1 MLTNHRLIFS
11 HNDNFFGMI
20 AKSYFSNKNQTPWQH
35 HWTFCFILWYRRNA
49 QYVHLCYLYNTKQE
63 IKNDV
68 FVCRMFRE
76 VDINHAKSCSIIDKY
91 FNDSSGN
98 CQLVLVINT
107 RSNFYFF
114 TTVSLASTPLQFKRL
129 EYLKKHSL
137 MQCKTIRFHMV
148 SVDSPN
154 IQWEITLALIS

>member
-1 MLTNHRLIFS
+1 MYIYVTYTILSKKLELM
-11 HNDNFFGMI
+11 FF
-20 AKSYFSNKNQTPWQH
+20 F
-35 HWTFCFILWYRRNA
+35 
-49 QYVHLCYLYNTKQE
+49 
-63 IKNDV
+63 
-68 FVCRMFRE
+68 CRMFRE